1 MSDRYLENLL
11 PDFGEYSLESFLDS
25 YRQRAAQAA
34 EDSQPVQ
41 PVPPAKAAEAIAQRS
56 RQIVMEA
63 LGETMI
69 RQTPPAPAAEE
80 EPDGSGLDG
89 AGDADATRPAPDL
102 KKAAAEKKT
111 TAPEK
116 PKSRV
121 HISPDGII
129 TLDLDLP
136 DGAAAGDEDLPP
148 EETSLPEDDLSAED
162 LSGDTIRFRETQD
175 RRRPSP
181 SPARGRD
188 GGRSAG
194 GRAPAAPRK
203 ADGAGDRFLKPL
215 VRLAAAKI
223 NRRQMQRAEAA
234 NWPEPL
240 QFREAEEL
248 SAKKANK
255 FYAQQLRPLRFRLRV
270 SVFLSV
276 VLAWIS
282 LRLPMMGMLGASLTV
297 QAGVSLILL
306 LTVMMASL
314 DILAAGARQ
323 LFELRPGGEALAF
336 LAALMNCVDAAM
348 VAVGYGT
355 QLPFCAVGAFSL
367 TAALWGEKLEC
378 TARARTTRVAAISK
392 TPFAVTAQST
402 ERGGR
407 YLCRTGRDAAGLVRR
422 SEEPSFCQ
430 SVYATAAPALVLVS
444 LLLAAVS
451 SFNGRGGYFLH
462 TLSALLSVSAS
473 FGSFISFPLPYSMT
487 ARKLQSSGAAVAGYA
502 GAADIG
508 RTRRVVITDND
519 LFPPGTMKLSGINIL
534 EGALVDRVISFTAS
548 LLTASGSGVA
558 GVFMELINRRGYEL
572 VQPQDF
578 RCHEGGGL
586 SAQVDG
592 VQILV
597 GSAGFMNLMG
607 IRLPQGMTVK
617 NSVCTAISGE
627 LVGVF
632 NLEYIPVTSVQDA
645 LVTLLQGRTRPIFAI
660 RDFNI
665 TPLMIRQLF
674 RVPTDNFNFPTFR
687 ERYRIASAA
696 ARSDVPPAAVVARSG
711 MGPLVDAAESGRK
724 LFGACRVST
733 VISLAGSVIGMVIM
747 FLLFRAGSFDTAT
760 AGNVLSYMV
769 LWTLPVVIFSVGQS
783 R

>member
-1 MSDRYLENLL
+1 MSDRYLDNLL

-25 YRQRAAQAA
+25 YRQRAAQAPA
-34 EDSQPVQ
+34 DGRAAQ

-63 LGETMI
+63 LGETMS
-69 RQTPPAPAAEE
+69 RQAPSAPAP
-80 EPDGSGLDG
+80 EPTDTPEDAG
-89 AGDADATRPAPDL
+89 ADDTRPAPAPH
-102 KKAAAEKKT
+102 KPVS
-111 TAPEK
+111 APE
-116 PKSRV
+116 PPRSRV
-121 HISPDGII
+121 HVSPDGII

-136 DGAAAGDEDLPP
+136 EEAAEEEDLPEEEAEEEDLP
-148 EETSLPEDDLSAED
+148 EEDLPEED
-162 LSGDTIRFRETQD
+162 LPEEPAQPVHSRRE
-175 RRRPSP
+175 RRESP
-181 SPARGRD
+181 
-188 GGRSAG
+188 
-194 GRAPAAPRK
+194 GRAVPPSGKER
-203 ADGAGDRFLKPL
+203 GAGDRFLGPL

-223 NRRQMQRAEAA
+223 DRRQRQKTEAA
-234 NWPEPL
+234 NWPDPVEIR
-240 QFREAEEL
+240 QTDEL
-248 SAKKANK
+248 SAKKASK

-276 VLAWIS
+276 ILAWIS
-282 LRLPMMGMLGASLTV
+282 LRLPMTGMLGASLTV
-297 QAGVSLILL
+297 QAGVSLLL
-306 LTVMMASL
+306 MMTVMMASL

-323 LFELRPGGEALAF
+323 LFELRPGCEALAF
-336 LAALMNCVDAAM
+336 LAALMSCVDAAM
-348 VAVGYGT
+348 VMLGYGS
-355 QLPFCAVGAFSL
+355 QLPFCAVGALSL

-378 TARARTTRVAAISK
+378 VARARTTRVAAASR
-392 TPFAVTAQST
+392 TPFSITAQST

-407 YLCRTGRDAAGLVRR
+407 YLCRTDRDASGLVRR
-422 SEEPSFCQ
+422 CEEPSFCQ
-430 SVYATAAPALVLVS
+430 NVYATAAPV
-444 LLLAAVS
+444 LLLAALLLAVIS
-451 SFNGRGGYFLH
+451 SLNGKGGAFLH
-462 TLSALLSVSAS
+462 ALSALLAVSAS
-473 FGSFISFPLPYSMT
+473 FGAFISFPLPYSMA
-487 ARKLQSSGAAVAGYA
+487 ARKLQLSGAAVAGYV

-508 RTRRVVITDND
+508 RARRVVITDND

-548 LLTASGSGVA
+548 LLAASGSGVT

-674 RVPTDNFNFPTFR
+674 RVPTDNFSFPTFR
-687 ERYRIASAA
+687 ERYRIAAA
-696 ARSDVPPAAVVARSG
+696 ASGTDAPPSAVVARSG
-711 MGPLVDAAESGRK
+711 MGPLVDAAEAGRK
-724 LFGACRVST
+724 LFGSCRVST
-733 VISLAGSVIGMVIM
+733 VISLAGSVIGLAIL

-760 AGNVLSYMV
+760 AGNVLSYMI
-769 LWTLPVVIFSVGQS
+769 LWALPVVILSVGQS